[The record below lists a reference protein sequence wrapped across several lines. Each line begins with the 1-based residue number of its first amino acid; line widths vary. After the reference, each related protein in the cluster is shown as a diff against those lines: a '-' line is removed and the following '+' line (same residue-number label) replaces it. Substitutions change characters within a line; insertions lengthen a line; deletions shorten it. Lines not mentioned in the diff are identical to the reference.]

1 MSYIRNP
8 FQDYYLVING
18 RFFLRLLKELPEM
31 FGLPAKSV
39 LKKVSAVS
47 NAHCIYLIFDKTIL
61 PSIKDC
67 ERDKTS
73 QNESQHIMYKI
84 TGP

>member
-1 MSYIRNP
+1 
-8 FQDYYLVING
+8 
-18 RFFLRLLKELPEM
+18 M